1 METKKQTNSIESLLK
16 KTVGEFTV
24 DELNVLF
31 YNLYSFTVYSENDEY
46 FIMYDTD
53 ECKQLEKK
61 CSLFYYVKR
70 AKEVYKNYLEI
81 SNKRKITN
89 EFKKLLDL

>member
-1 METKKQTNSIESLLK
+1 METKTQTNSIESLLK

-31 YNLYSFTVYSENDEY
+31 YNLYSFTVYSENNEY
-46 FIMYDTD
+46 FIMYDLD
-53 ECKQLEKK
+53 NCKPLNQN
-61 CSLFYYVKR
+61 CSLFYYVKQ
-70 AKEVYKNYLEI
+70 AKVVYKNYLEL

>member
-1 METKKQTNSIESLLK
+1 MKTKTQTNSIESLLRK
-16 KTVGEFTV
+16 EIREFTV

-31 YNLYSFTVYSENDEY
+31 YNLYSFTVYSENNEY

-53 ECKQLEKK
+53 DCKQLEKK
-61 CSLFYYVKR
+61 CSLFYYVKS
-70 AKEVYKNYLEI
+70 AKVVYKNYLEI
-81 SNKRKITN
+81 SNKRTIAN

>member
-1 METKKQTNSIESLLK
+1 METKTKTNSIESLLK

-31 YNLYSFTVYSENDEY
+31 YNLYSFTVYSANNEY
-46 FIMYDTD
+46 FIMYDID
-53 ECKQLEKK
+53 NYKPLNKK
-61 CSLFYYVKR
+61 CTLFYYIKE
-70 AKEVYKNYLEI
+70 AKVVYEHYLEI